1 MYHWI
6 MIGQQVALCMSFL
19 VTQTR
24 ITHQN
29 SPKQHTRKSQQL
41 CLALKKN
48 GVQLLWP
55 FMQITKET
63 KLLDG
68 FVNSSKRY
76 LRQLAQKC
84 STHVSGWQNWIC
96 SRLIYLPKC
105 SIPTVLLICSQKWP
119 SISHLLIIKHR
130 AAIFFGGSLEFPF
143 QNLPDP
149 SFLPPP
155 KKKNIKNIFQ
165 MLNGMG
171 IFVYQKNG
179 WNERGGSG
187 RRPQGKYSHPNWAH
201 GASGNMIAIDFFE
214 HFAPKTPLEQMEG
227 VFLPKK
233 WKVFITHEN
242 QGCGFPYHIN
252 ILTCLSWPWKKSSI
266 LSLCI

>member
-1 MYHWI
+1 MFHPCFRVTKLNLFKAHLST
-6 MIGQQVALCMSFL
+6 QVLNPHGFCSFA
-19 VTQTR
+19 R
-24 ITHQN
+24 
-29 SPKQHTRKSQQL
+29 
-41 CLALKKN
+41 KN
-48 GVQLLWP
+48 GHP
-55 FMQITKET
+55 F
-63 KLLDG
+63 
-68 FVNSSKRY
+68 
-76 LRQLAQKC
+76 
-84 STHVSGWQNWIC
+84 
-96 SRLIYLPKC
+96 
-105 SIPTVLLICSQKWP
+105 
-119 SISHLLIIKHR
+119 SHLLIIKHR
-130 AAIFFGGSLEFPF
+130 ELSFLGGPWNFHF
-143 QNLPDP
+143 KNLPDP

>member
-1 MYHWI
+1 M
-6 MIGQQVALCMSFL
+6 ALLTHPKDISVNLHKNVPPMFQGDKIEFVQGSFIYPSA
-19 VTQTR
+19 Q
-24 ITHQN
+24 
-29 SPKQHTRKSQQL
+29 SPRFCSF
-41 CLALKKN
+41 ARKN
-48 GVQLLWP
+48 GHP
-55 FMQITKET
+55 F
-63 KLLDG
+63 
-68 FVNSSKRY
+68 
-76 LRQLAQKC
+76 
-84 STHVSGWQNWIC
+84 
-96 SRLIYLPKC
+96 
-105 SIPTVLLICSQKWP
+105 LICSSLSTEQL
-119 SISHLLIIKHR
+119 SFL
-130 AAIFFGGSLEFPF
+130 GGPWNFHFKTSPIL
-143 QNLPDP
+143 P
-149 SFLPPP
+149 SFRLQ
-155 KKKNIKNIFQ
+155 KKNIKNIFQ